1 MTFKPLDF
9 DGDIA
14 IFETSPWRRVFGGKT
29 WRGKPS
35 IGSWNFGGTRSDPL
49 ESVVADLGSRIRA
62 YIDYVAGALVL
73 VNSFVLMLQLE
84 LEGRNAPRS
93 LKRLEMHWAERSG
106 SLTWDDH
113 CFKSYGEKDDM
124 STTERGKVPMVVW
137 EPGILI
143 NPPNMCV
150 FARGLKQ
157 MERIGYEQ
165 DGVQKE
171 CVKTG
176 DPENANWF
184 FRWPTSNRKIRSSK
198 KAPPKTKRAHLTRRQ
213 TSKHPCRFLT
223 WPDIL
228 MSGFGMVK
236 LY

>member
-1 MTFKPLDF
+1 
-9 DGDIA
+9 
-14 IFETSPWRRVFGGKT
+14 
-29 WRGKPS
+29 
-35 IGSWNFGGTRSDPL
+35 
-49 ESVVADLGSRIRA
+49 
-62 YIDYVAGALVL
+62 
-73 VNSFVLMLQLE
+73 
-84 LEGRNAPRS
+84 
-93 LKRLEMHWAERSG
+93 MHWAERSG

-113 CFKSYGEKDDM
+113 RFKSYGEKDDM

-184 FRWPTSNRKIRSSK
+184 FRWPTSNRKIRVFSK
-198 KAPPKTKRAHLTRRQ
+198 KAPPKNLYFSGRAHLTRRQ
-213 TSKHPCRFLT
+213 TSKHPWCRFLT
-223 WPDIL
+223 WPDLIL
-228 MSGFGMVK
+228 MSGFGTLVK